1 MYRQEGILHGQDDG
15 NGGGRRVKCDY
26 VTGQL

>member
-1 MYRQEGILHGQDDG
+1 MYRQEGILHGQVDG
-15 NGGGRRVKCDY
+15 NGGRRRVKCDY